1 MIGLKVYRL
10 SRYKTGSLTNRRLDS
25 LNQNIEDTLIRES
38 NATAAV
44 WLTDR
49 FFLLPGGMIFT
60 LKKKKIF
67 TLKNVVHFK
76 KKWYSP

>member
-60 LKKKKIF
+60 LKKKKCQ
-67 TLKNVVHFK
+67 
-76 KKWYSP
+76 P